1 MAALAARKLTA
12 AAGRRSFWASRNR
25 AQASRI
31 STAPLPMGA
40 ANSPSTKDQLFTV
53 GRPPLRRVLLIPL
66 TRATPEG
73 SHRGIWA

>member
-1 MAALAARKLTA
+1 MTAQAARKLTA
-12 AAGRRSFWASRNR
+12 AGRRRSFWAIRNR

-31 STAPLPMGA
+31 RTAPLPSGA
-40 ANSPSTKDQLFTV
+40 ANSPRIRDQLFTV

-66 TRATPEG
+66 TRLTPEG